1 MTNDIAA
8 GIVLYNPEIKRLRQN
23 LDAVS
28 SQVSEIFLVD
38 NASENIA
45 EIETLLTG
53 YSKCRLIKNNKNNGI
68 AQGLNQ
74 LMANAGQAGYQW
86 VLTLDD
92 DSVCDSD
99 LVAGLSAYTNLDKA
113 GIICPLATDDR
124 IELVKTDSMQREYTE
139 VRDCITA
146 GSLTNVSVWSE
157 IGGFDEKMFIDFVD
171 IEYCTRIREYGYKI
185 WRISGTYVHQ
195 RYGNIK
201 GSFHLLGKK
210 FYLFDYS
217 PVRVYYSVRNQ
228 IYYMKKHRSQIS
240 ICHQLIYLIGYIG
253 KRIVFEGNRVESLIS
268 VYRGIRDGIRM

>member
-1 MTNDIAA
+1 MINEIAS
-8 GIVLYNPEIKRLRQN
+8 GIVLYNPEIERLRQN

-38 NASENIA
+38 NASENIT
-45 EIETLLTG
+45 EIEALLTD
-53 YSKCRLIKNNKNNGI
+53 YPKCRLIKNTKNSGI
-68 AQGLNQ
+68 ARGLNQ
-74 LMANAGQAGYQW
+74 IMASARQVGYRW

-92 DSVCDSD
+92 DSICDSD
-99 LVAGLSAYTNLDKA
+99 LVARLSLYTSLDKA
-113 GIICPLATDDR
+113 GIICPLAVDDR
-124 IELVKTDSMQREYTE
+124 IESVKTNPLQREYME

-157 IGGFDEKMFIDFVD
+157 TGGFDEKMFIDFVD

-201 GSFHLLGKK
+201 GSFQLFGKK

-228 IYYMKKHRSQIS
+228 IYFMKKHRSQIS

-268 VYRGIRDGIRM
+268 VCRGIRDGIRM